1 MLQAWRGLTAS
12 SPRAM
17 LRSMTSVFQ
26 DRILTGKNAY
36 ITGGTSGICLGI
48 ADLFARQGARV
59 AVQGRNPEK
68 VQAAMKVL
76 AGHGGQ
82 VRGFP
87 ADVRDAAATGAA
99 LLSVREGWGEIDI
112 LVCGAAGN
120 FPAPAIGMSP
130 NGFKSVID
138 IDLLG
143 TFNTARMA
151 WEHLRRPGA
160 SVLAISATHG
170 AHPYGF
176 QAHVCAAKAGVD
188 MLCKVLALE
197 WGPAGVRVN
206 AIAPGPVD
214 GTEGMRRLA
223 PTDEARAAVS
233 SSVPLRRFAEIGEI
247 AAAALFLCSDAA
259 AYITGTVLNVDGGA
273 ALIGSRFLGEAPAGP
288 PDRKTPGDA
297 VP

>member
-1 MLQAWRGLTAS
+1 MIG
-12 SPRAM
+12 
-17 LRSMTSVFQ
+17 VFQ
-26 DRILTGKNAY
+26 EHILAGKNAY
-36 ITGGTSGICLGI
+36 ITGGTSGIGFGI
-48 ADLFARQGARV
+48 AEFFARQGARV
-59 AVQGRNPEK
+59 AVQGRNSER
-68 VQAAMKVL
+68 VEHAAQTLAALGGAVL
-76 AGHGGQ
+76 GC
-82 VRGFP
+82 P

-99 LLSVREGWGEIDI
+99 VQSVRESWGEIDI

-120 FPAPAIGMSP
+120 FPAPVIGMTP
-130 NGFKSVID
+130 NGFKSVVD

-143 TFNTARMA
+143 TFNTARLA
-151 WEHLRRPGA
+151 WDHLRKPGA

-170 AHPYGF
+170 AQPYGY

-223 PTDEARAAVS
+223 PTEEARTAVKS
-233 SSVPLRRFAEIGEI
+233 IVPLRRFAGIDEI

-259 AYITGTVLNVDGGA
+259 AYITGTVLNVDGGT
-273 ALIGSRFLGEAPAGP
+273 ALVGSRFIG
-288 PDRKTPGDA
+288 
-297 VP
+297 

>member
-1 MLQAWRGLTAS
+1 M
-12 SPRAM
+12 M
-17 LRSMTSVFQ
+17 SVFRE
-26 DRILTGKNAY
+26 RILAGKNAY

-48 ADLFARQGARV
+48 AELYARQGASV

-68 VQAAMKVL
+68 VQAAVQML
-76 AGHGGQ
+76 AGHGGL
-82 VRGFP
+82 VRGCP
-87 ADVRDAAATGAA
+87 ADVRDPAATGAA
-99 LLSVREGWGEIDI
+99 LQSARADWGEIDI
-112 LVCGAAGN
+112 LICGAAGN
-120 FPAPAIGMSP
+120 FPAPAIDMSP
-130 NGFKSVID
+130 NGFKSVVD

-170 AHPYGF
+170 AQPYGF

-197 WGPAGVRVN
+197 WGPSGVRVN
-206 AIAPGPVD
+206 AVAPGPVD

-233 SSVPLRRFAEIGEI
+233 SGVPLRRFADIDEI
-247 AAAALFLCSDAA
+247 AAAALFLCSEAA

-273 ALIGSRFLGEAPAGP
+273 ALVGSRFISGAPVNARPAG
-288 PDRKTPGDA
+288 
-297 VP
+297 

>member
-1 MLQAWRGLTAS
+1 MHLFLAAVKSNQELPETFDVK
-12 SPRAM
+12 PRACHAARM
-17 LRSMTSVFQ
+17 IGVFREQ
-26 DRILTGKNAY
+26 CLAGRNAY
-36 ITGGTSGICLGI
+36 ITGGTSGIGFGI
-48 ADLFARQGARV
+48 AELFARHGAHV

-68 VQAAMKVL
+68 TEQAAQAL
-76 AGHGGQ
+76 ARHGGL
-82 VRGFP
+82 VRGCA

-99 LLSVREGWGEIDI
+99 LQAVHEEWGAIDI

-120 FPAPAIGMSP
+120 FPAPVIGMSP
-130 NGFKSVID
+130 NGFKSVVD

-143 TFNTARMA
+143 TFNTARLA
-151 WEHLRRPGA
+151 WEHLRKPGA
-160 SVLAISATHG
+160 SVLAVSATHG
-170 AHPYGF
+170 AQPYAY

-223 PTDEARAAVS
+223 PTEEARAAIRSV
-233 SSVPLRRFAEIGEI
+233 VPLRRFASIDEI

-259 AYITGTVLNVDGGA
+259 GYVTGTVLNVDGGT
-273 ALIGSRFLGEAPAGP
+273 ALVGSRFIGDAPA
-288 PDRKTPGDA
+288 
-297 VP
+297 

>member
-1 MLQAWRGLTAS
+1 
-12 SPRAM
+12 
-17 LRSMTSVFQ
+17 MTNVFRE
-26 DRILTGKNAY
+26 RILAGRNAY

-48 ADLFARQGARV
+48 AELFARQGARV

-68 VQAAMKVL
+68 VQTAVQTL
-76 AGHGGQ
+76 ASYGGL
-82 VRGFP
+82 VRGCP

-99 LLSVREGWGEIDI
+99 LQSVRESWGEIDI

-120 FPAPAIGMSP
+120 FPAPVVGISP
-130 NGFKSVID
+130 NGFKSVVD

-143 TFNTARMA
+143 TFNTARLA

-170 AHPYGF
+170 AHPYEF

-223 PTDEARAAVS
+223 PTDEVRAVVRAG
-233 SSVPLRRFAEIGEI
+233 VPLRRFASIEEI
-247 AAAALFLCSDAA
+247 AAAALFLCSEAA
-259 AYITGTVLNVDGGA
+259 AYITGTVLNVDGGT
-273 ALIGSRFLGEAPAGP
+273 ALVGSRFIGEALVKPRLVG
-288 PDRKTPGDA
+288 
-297 VP
+297 

>member
-1 MLQAWRGLTAS
+1 MFDVKPSACHAARMIG
-12 SPRAM
+12 
-17 LRSMTSVFQ
+17 VFREQ
-26 DRILTGKNAY
+26 FLAGRNAY
-36 ITGGTSGICLGI
+36 ITGGTSGIGFGI
-48 ADLFARQGARV
+48 AELFARQGARV

-68 VQAAMKVL
+68 VEQATRAL
-76 AGHGGQ
+76 ACHGSPVHGC
-82 VRGFP
+82 P

-99 LLSVREGWGEIDI
+99 LQSARERWGEIDI
-112 LVCGAAGN
+112 LICGAAGN
-120 FPAPAIGMSP
+120 FPAPAIGLSP
-130 NGFKSVID
+130 NGFKSVVD

-151 WEHLRRPGA
+151 WEHLRKPGA

-170 AHPYGF
+170 AQPYAY

-223 PTDEARAAVS
+223 PTETARAAVRS
-233 SSVPLRRFAEIGEI
+233 GVPLRRFASIDDI

-259 AYITGTVLNVDGGA
+259 AYITGTVLNVDGGT
-273 ALIGSRFLGEAPAGP
+273 ALVGSRFIGEEPA
-288 PDRKTPGDA
+288 
-297 VP
+297 

>member
-1 MLQAWRGLTAS
+1 MSG
-12 SPRAM
+12 
-17 LRSMTSVFQ
+17 VFR
-26 DRILTGKNAY
+26 DRILAGKNAY
-36 ITGGTSGICLGI
+36 ITGGTSGICLGV
-48 ADLFARQGARV
+48 AEFFAQHGASV

-68 VQAAMKVL
+68 VEKATQAL
-76 AGHGGQ
+76 ASYGGA
-82 VRGFP
+82 VRGCP

-99 LLSVREGWGEIDI
+99 LQSVRENWGEIDI
-112 LVCGAAGN
+112 LICGAAGN
-120 FPAPAIGMSP
+120 FPAPVIGMSP

-143 TFNTARMA
+143 TFNTARLA
-151 WEHLRRPGA
+151 WDHLRKPGA

-170 AHPYGF
+170 AQPYAF
-176 QAHVCAAKAGVD
+176 QAHVCAAKAGVE

-223 PTDEARAAVS
+223 PTDNARAAVKS
-233 SSVPLRRFAEIGEI
+233 GVPLRRLANIDDI

-259 AYITGTVLNVDGGA
+259 SYITGAVLIVDGGT
-273 ALIGSRFLGEAPAGP
+273 ALVGSRFIGEAPL
-288 PDRKTPGDA
+288 
-297 VP
+297 

>member
-1 MLQAWRGLTAS
+1 VQT
-12 SPRAM
+12 
-17 LRSMTSVFQ
+17 
-26 DRILTGKNAY
+26 
-36 ITGGTSGICLGI
+36 
-48 ADLFARQGARV
+48 
-59 AVQGRNPEK
+59 AVQT
-68 VQAAMKVL
+68 L
-76 AGHGGQ
+76 ASYGGL
-82 VRGFP
+82 VRGCP

-99 LLSVREGWGEIDI
+99 LQSVRESWGEIDI

-120 FPAPAIGMSP
+120 FPAPVVGISP
-130 NGFKSVID
+130 NGFKSVVD

-143 TFNTARMA
+143 TFNTARLA

-170 AHPYGF
+170 AHPYEF

-223 PTDEARAAVS
+223 PTDEVRAVVRAG
-233 SSVPLRRFAEIGEI
+233 VPLRRFASIEEI
-247 AAAALFLCSDAA
+247 AAAALFLCSEAA
-259 AYITGTVLNVDGGA
+259 AYITGTVLNVDGGT
-273 ALIGSRFLGEAPAGP
+273 ALVGSRFIGEALVKPRLVG
-288 PDRKTPGDA
+288 
-297 VP
+297 

>member
-1 MLQAWRGLTAS
+1 MCG
-12 SPRAM
+12 
-17 LRSMTSVFQ
+17 VF
-26 DRILTGKNAY
+26 RENLFAGKNAY
-36 ITGGTSGICLGI
+36 ITGGTSGIGLGI
-48 ADLFARQGARV
+48 AQFFAQQGARV

-68 VQAAMKVL
+68 LEQALKTL
-76 AGHGGQ
+76 AHHGGQ
-82 VRGFP
+82 VFGCP
-87 ADVRDAAATGAA
+87 ADVRDATATGAA
-99 LLSVREGWGEIDI
+99 IRSVCDSWGEIDI

-120 FPAPAIGMSP
+120 FPAPVIGMSP

-143 TFNTARMA
+143 TFNTARLA
-151 WEHLRRPGA
+151 WECLRKPGA

-170 AHPYGF
+170 AQPYAF
-176 QAHVCAAKAGVD
+176 QAHVCAAKAGVE

-223 PTDEARAAVS
+223 PTDKARAAVK
-233 SSVPLRRFAEIGEI
+233 SSVPLRRFASIDEI

-259 AYITGTVLNVDGGA
+259 AYITGTVLNVDGGT
-273 ALIGSRFLGEAPAGP
+273 ALVGSRFIGEEPA
-288 PDRKTPGDA
+288 
-297 VP
+297 